1 MASSR
6 VIQSTGA
13 DGLTTG
19 QRNQLATD
27 RQIRA
32 ERENKDAVNK
42 LAQINAQ
49 NQGQQNVAFLNN
61 TGAMVR
67 ENVSQAGA
75 TQRQGMADNS
85 AMAVTKLRETAET
98 GRNTASNTAA
108 MDRLSKGHGFAMEQ
122 ATQKDKFDTAG
133 DHRKA
138 AAAALVAGAPGAQIN
153 SAMNANHGFPVDYSG
168 VQVPLKN
175 TQQDQ
180 FQFITKDNQAGQAQS
195 VMVGNKQTGQLVEAP
210 AVSALSSGVQQQQSP
225 AATVVGKP
233 AAPDAYAKIYQGN
246 PQRLQ
251 EDVASAAAQIGT
263 VYKTDEEQL
272 AYLNATRKTNPMLF
286 QALKQHLVQQQ
297 AVAR

>member
-98 GRNTASNTAA
+98 GRNTASNASA
-108 MDRLSKGHGFAMEQ
+108 MDRLAKGHGFTMEQ
-122 ATQKDKFDTAG
+122 ATQKEKFDAAG

-153 SAMNANHGFPVDYSG
+153 SAMNANPGFPVDYSG
-168 VQVPLKN
+168 VQVPLRN
-175 TQQDQ
+175 TQQDTH
-180 FQFITKDNQAGQAQS
+180 QFITQADSTGAQK
-195 VMVGNKQTGQLVEAP
+195 VLVGNKQTGQLAEAP
-210 AVSALSSGVQQQQSP
+210 AVAALSSGVQQPQQQS
-225 AATVVGKP
+225 AGKQQP
-233 AAPDAYAKIYQGN
+233 AAPDAYSKIYQDN

-251 EDVASAAAQIGT
+251 EDTASAAAQIGT

-286 QALKQHLVQQQ
+286 QALKQQLGQQ